1 MTTRSHTMPRH
12 RPATMPKFSES
23 LPGRII
29 AVILATL
36 VVSGL
41 AYLVYLANRGIVPAV
56 LQWVLTGAIGL
67 TAGFAGRYYLSGR
80 TLILR
85 LITVFLALLIGLVFL
100 GLVSRGILGAQTP
113 KNGQTGLNLGWLGQ
127 FILASV
133 VAWLSLTAWRIS
145 SQPRSKNSQLHAH
158 PSRSNGQGRSTSS
171 RSKKT
176 RPGRFKKNRPARQ
189 PQRPPSQPKPELP
202 AIARPEYWTQSW
214 EKLHVKLR
222 RWWDQ
227 GIPTSPTQT
236 ELHFPR
242 IDSPKKPAV
251 RVQVRRARRMASP
264 KPQDSAVRL
273 VGKEEHRCPFCLQE
287 VVPNDPR
294 GVKTCPVCHTQHHAD
309 CWDVTGVC
317 QVPHIHE

>member
-1 MTTRSHTMPRH
+1 MNTRSAAMHRQ
-12 RPATMPKFSES
+12 RPAARPRFSES

-41 AYLVYLANRGIVPAV
+41 TYLVYLANQGIVPVV

-67 TAGFAGRYYLSGR
+67 AAGFAGRYYLSAQ
-80 TLILR
+80 TLVLR
-85 LITVFLALLIGLVFL
+85 LVTVFLALLIALVFL
-100 GLVSRGILGAQTP
+100 GLVSRGILGAQP
-113 KNGQTGLNLGWLGQ
+113 PQNGQSGLNLGWLGQ
-127 FILASV
+127 FIFASV
-133 VAWLSLTAWRIS
+133 VAWLSLNAWKIS
-145 SQPRSKNSQLHAH
+145 PQPRSR
-158 PSRSNGQGRSTSS
+158 RSKLRTSPGRSGGTR
-171 RSKKT
+171 RSTGASPKKT
-176 RPGRFKKNRPARQ
+176 RAGLSNQASPAPR
-189 PQRPPSQPKPELP
+189 PKPELP
-202 AIARPEYWTQSW
+202 AITRPEYWNERW

-227 GIPTSPTQT
+227 GIPALPADQEYRS
-236 ELHFPR
+236 PR
-242 IDSPKKPAV
+242 IRSPKKPAV
-251 RVQVRRARRMASP
+251 RVQVKRARRMASP

-273 VGKEEHRCPFCLQE
+273 VGKEEHRCPFCLEE

-294 GVKTCPVCHTQHHAD
+294 GVKICPVCHTHHHAD